1 MAFKMKK
8 PLFNGTNQ
16 HKKKLKNTPLK
27 QEGDK
32 SLVDKASSIQ
42 KKGKYAK
49 YAAQFAA
56 TSSGATGT
64 TATAIL
70 GHPLMKVLKAG
81 VGETATVALLFA
93 KHTQLQRD
101 YKKMYPDSKYSWY
114 NEDPKFQAGWQGG
127 EGLDQQTGLP
137 TMNLAQKWVLTG
149 ANKKEGGGW
158 FGYGDVVFPDAK
170 DSYKKTLAA
179 ALEAKS
185 ITKEKYDEA
194 IEKFGF

>member
-16 HKKKLKNTPLK
+16 HKKELKNTPLK
-27 QEGDK
+27 QKDK
-32 SLVDKASSIQ
+32 SVLDKVSSLQ

-49 YAAQFAA
+49 YATQFASTA
-56 TSSGATGT
+56 SGATGT
-64 TATAIL
+64 TASAIL
-70 GHPLMKVLKAG
+70 SHPLMKLVKAG

-93 KHTQLQRD
+93 KHAQLQKD

-127 EGLDQQTGLP
+127 EGLDQYTGLP
-137 TMNLAQKWVLTG
+137 KMNLAQKWVLTG

-170 DSYKKTLAA
+170 DSYKKTLDA

-194 IEKFGF
+194 IKSMNL

>member
-16 HKKKLKNTPLK
+16 HKKELKNTPLK
-27 QEGDK
+27 EKEKSTIDK
-32 SLVDKASSIQ
+32 ISSIQ

-101 YKKMYPDSKYSWY
+101 YKKNVS
-114 NEDPKFQAGWQGG
+114 
-127 EGLDQQTGLP
+127 
-137 TMNLAQKWVLTG
+137 
-149 ANKKEGGGW
+149 
-158 FGYGDVVFPDAK
+158 
-170 DSYKKTLAA
+170 
-179 ALEAKS
+179 
-185 ITKEKYDEA
+185 
-194 IEKFGF
+194 GFKIFLVQRRS

>member
-16 HKKKLKNTPLK
+16 HKKELKNTPLK
-27 QEGDK
+27 EKEKSTIDK
-32 SLVDKASSIQ
+32 ISSIQ

-114 NEDPKFQAGWQGG
+114 NEDPRFKAGWQGG
-127 EGLDQQTGLP
+127 EGLDQYTGLP
-137 TMNLAQKWVLTG
+137 TMNVAEKWVLTG
-149 ANKKEGGGW
+149 DKTSEGGGW
-158 FGYGDVVFPDAK
+158 FGMGDVVFPGAAE
-170 DSYKKTLAA
+170 SYKGKLDA

-185 ITKEKYDEA
+185 ITKEQHSEA
-194 IEKFGF
+194 IKKFVF